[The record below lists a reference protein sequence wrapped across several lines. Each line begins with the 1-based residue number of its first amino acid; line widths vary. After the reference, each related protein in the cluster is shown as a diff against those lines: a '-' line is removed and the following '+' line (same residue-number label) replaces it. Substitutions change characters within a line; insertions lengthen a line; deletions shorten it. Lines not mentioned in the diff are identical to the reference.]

1 MSPFKWFVRN
11 LSTLLLAFALALVV
25 WISAVTASNPNIDS
39 THEVPLEQVGMAP
52 DMMVVGD
59 VPDSVKVTLRAPTS
73 LMETIDKSTNA
84 IRAWVDLTG
93 LEPGTHDLPV
103 NTQINSA
110 YSPVRRIQVVP
121 DIVTITLE
129 KLETR
134 SFPVQLE
141 VIGEPAIGYQK
152 GKPIYTPETVTVSGP
167 ASLVDQIV
175 EVKSSVNINGA
186 VDTVQRNLP
195 VQAYDKNGA
204 IVGGVTITPATISVT
219 VPIFIQGGYR
229 NVIVKVLTEG
239 TLANGYRLTNI
250 TVSPLSVVVF
260 STDPQLVNDL
270 PGYVET
276 MPVDLSGAEDDVDT
290 FVQLDLPDGISVVG
304 DQTVLVQ
311 VSIAAIE
318 GSLTMTLQVVPVG
331 LLPTKAAVISPQL
344 VDVIL
349 SGPVSIL
356 DSLTAED
363 IRVSV
368 DVTGL
373 EIGTYQLEPQVDV
386 LPERIMVDAI
396 NPQTVEVTIIDAP
409 TPTPTPLGFISPT
422 PTPTPTLKP

>member
-1 MSPFKWFVRN
+1 MSPFKWIVRN
-11 LSTLLLAFALALVV
+11 LSTLLLAVALALVV

-39 THEVPLEQVGMAP
+39 THKVPLELIGMAP
-52 DMMVVGD
+52 DMMVRGD
-59 VPDSVKVTLRAPTS
+59 VPEQVEVTLRAPTS
-73 LMETIDKSTNA
+73 LMETIDQSANA

-93 LEPGTHDLPV
+93 LGPGTYDLKV
-103 NTQINSA
+103 NAQVNSA
-110 YSPVRRIQVVP
+110 YSPVRRTKVVP

-129 KLETR
+129 KLETL
-134 SFPVQLE
+134 SFPITLE
-141 VIGEPAIGYQK
+141 VTGEPAIGYQK
-152 GKPIYTPETVTVSGP
+152 GTPSHTPDTISVSGP
-167 ASLVDQIV
+167 ASLVEQVV
-175 EVKSSVNINGA
+175 EVKASLNISGA
-186 VDTVQRNLP
+186 IDTVQRNLP
-195 VQAYDKNGA
+195 LQPLDQAGG
-204 IVGGVTITPATISVT
+204 IVEGVTLTPNTTAVT
-219 VPIFIQGGYR
+219 VPIFLQGGYR

-250 TVSPLSVVVF
+250 TVSPLNVVVF

-290 FVQLDLPDGISVVG
+290 FVNLDLPDGISVVG

-318 GSLTMTLQVVPVG
+318 GSLTMSLPVIPVG
-331 LLPTKAAVISPQL
+331 LLPTNAAVISPQF

-356 DSLTAED
+356 DSLASED
-363 IRVSV
+363 IRVVV

-373 EIGTYQLEPQVDV
+373 ALGTYQLEPQVDV
-386 LPERIMVDAI
+386 LPDRIQVEAI
-396 NPQTVEVTIIDAP
+396 NPQTVEVTIIIAP
-409 TPTPTPLGFISPT
+409 TPTPTPVGFILPT